1 MQYTEA
7 ASNNLHLLCEICAIF
22 SLMIFTVLESLTST
36 ILSVQL
42 AGRDSPLR
50 PEVAGN
56 LLHYGR

>member
-1 MQYTEA
+1 MHADALRVLYDDLEP
-7 ASNNLHLLCEICAIF
+7 HVCHC
-22 SLMIFTVLESLTST
+22 LESLTST
-36 ILSVQL
+36 ILSRQL